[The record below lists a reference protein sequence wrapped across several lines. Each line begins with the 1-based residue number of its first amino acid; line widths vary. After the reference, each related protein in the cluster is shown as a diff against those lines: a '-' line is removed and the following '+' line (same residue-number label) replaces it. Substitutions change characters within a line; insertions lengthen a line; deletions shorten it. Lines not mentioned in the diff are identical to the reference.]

1 MSVKNGANVRFYL
14 DSKGKVRTFAP
25 PFHYRNLYMHFKIT
39 MKKII
44 SYFLAIVFTIAGLSF
59 EAAGQ
64 TKPVQQAVYFHKDTL
79 RLVVGQEDTLKATAV
94 PDAPIHWDAPASI
107 PVIATIAPPTSSARY
122 GKVYLVKGRK
132 VGKTKVIVQVG
143 AAKDTCWVFVS
154 PRIPVKEVRLNK
166 DTVRLKAGQTQMIQ
180 AGITP
185 QNATD
190 KTLNWRTKGRATVTP
205 SATNHTEALITA
217 AAVTDTTLI
226 IAEAKDGSKCSDTCV
241 VITRVPLDSIRLNK
255 DTLRVDIGGKD
266 TLWAMVYPS
275 QATNRSLNWMVKGKA
290 TVTPSSETDTVA
302 FIAAALTPDTTY
314 VIVEAKDSSYYRDTC
329 VIITREPG
337 SDAVVEVNDQH
348 IYASEGYV
356 HIHSGKPVSLGIYT
370 ISGALYRR
378 EEGVVGDRA
387 IPLPRGFYI
396 VVLNHTGKKIFVR

>member
-1 MSVKNGANVRFYL
+1 MIL
-14 DSKGKVRTFAP
+14 
-25 PFHYRNLYMHFKIT
+25 
-39 MKKII
+39 
-44 SYFLAIVFTIAGLSF
+44 YFLAAVFADAGLSF

-64 TKPVQQAVYFHKDTL
+64 AKPVQQTVYFHQDTL
-79 RLVVGQEDTLKATAV
+79 RLVVGQEDSLRATAV
-94 PDAPIHWDAPASI
+94 PDAPILWEAPAAI
-107 PVIATIAPPTSSARY
+107 PVIASIAPPANSGRY

-226 IAEAKDGSKCSDTCV
+226 IAEAKDGSKCRDTCV

-255 DTLRVDIGGKD
+255 DTLRVDIGSKD
-266 TLWAMVYPS
+266 TLRAMVYPS
-275 QATNRSLNWMVKGKA
+275 QATNRSLNWTVKGKA
-290 TVTPSSETDTVA
+290 ELTASSETDTVA
-302 FIAAALTPDTTY
+302 LIAAALTPDTAY
-314 VIVEAKDSSYYRDTC
+314 VIVEAKDSSDCRDTC
-329 VIITREPG
+329 VVITRKPG
-337 SDAVVEVNDQH
+337 DDATVEVNDQS

-356 HIHSGKPVSLGIYT
+356 HIRSGKPVSLRIYT
-370 ISGALYRR
+370 ILGALYRH
-378 EEGVVGDRA
+378 EERLVGDHVIA
-387 IPLPRGFYI
+387 LPRGLYI
-396 VVLNHTGKKIFVR
+396 VVLNHTAKKIMVR

>member
-1 MSVKNGANVRFYL
+1 MSVKNGANIRFYL
-14 DSKGKVRTFAP
+14 DSKGKVQTFAP

-59 EAAGQ
+59 EAARQ
-64 TKPVQQAVYFHKDTL
+64 TKPVQQTVYFHKDTL
-79 RLVVGQEDTLKATAV
+79 RLVVGQEDTVKATAV

-107 PVIATIAPPTSSARY
+107 PVIASIAPLSSSARY

-190 KTLNWRTKGRATVTP
+190 KTLNWRTKGKATVTP

-226 IAEAKDGSKCSDTCV
+226 IAEAKDECRDTCV

-266 TLWAMVYPS
+266 TLRAMVYPS
-275 QATNRSLNWMVKGKA
+275 QTTNRSLNWIVKGKA

-302 FIAAALTPDTTY
+302 FIAAALIPDTTY

-337 SDAVVEVNDQH
+337 SGAVVEVNDQH
-348 IYASEGYV
+348 VYASGGYV
-356 HIHSGKPVSLGIYT
+356 HIHSGKPVSLRIYT